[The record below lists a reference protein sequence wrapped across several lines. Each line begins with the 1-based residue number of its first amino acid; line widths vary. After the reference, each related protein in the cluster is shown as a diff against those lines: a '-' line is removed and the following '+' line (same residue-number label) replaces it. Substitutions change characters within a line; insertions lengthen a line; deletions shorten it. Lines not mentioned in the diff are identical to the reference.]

1 MLAPSE
7 RRSTSPRRSI
17 MPTRNPATQRR
28 RPKAACLPGY
38 IAYVL
43 IFVYAVN
50 GVRDL
55 LAGSWQLLAELDKAF
70 GSIRESMAGAV
81 PLFFIQ
87 LVL

>member
-17 MPTRNPATQRR
+17 MPTRSP
-28 RPKAACLPGY
+28 PKAACLPGY

-43 IFVYAVN
+43 ISVYAVN
-50 GVRDL
+50 GARDF
-55 LAGSWQLLAELDKAF
+55 LAGSWQLLAKLDKAF
-70 GSIRESMAGAV
+70 GSIRESTAGAV

-87 LVL
+87 PVL